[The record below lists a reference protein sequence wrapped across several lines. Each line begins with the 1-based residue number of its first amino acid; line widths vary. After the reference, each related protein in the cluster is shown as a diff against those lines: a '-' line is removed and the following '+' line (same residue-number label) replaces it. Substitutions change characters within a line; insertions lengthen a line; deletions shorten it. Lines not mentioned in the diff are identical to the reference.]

1 MKKLIAL
8 LVGLLATVGAVVT
21 ILFFWRKKQ
30 GSWSAMCSSAKD
42 TTTSWGK
49 TAADEADKA
58 ADKITAMAD
67 GAATTASNV
76 ADQAKGAVGDSH

>member
-21 ILFFWRKKQ
+21 ILFFWRKKH
-30 GSWSAMCSSAKD
+30 GSWDATWSSARD

-49 TAADEADKA
+49 TAADGAGKA
-58 ADKITAMAD
+58 ADKVTAMAD
-67 GAATTASNV
+67 GAANKASNA
-76 ADQAKGAVGDSH
+76 ADQAQGAVGSSH

>member
-1 MKKLIAL
+1 MKKLVAL
-8 LVGLLATVGAVVT
+8 LVGLLAAIGAVVT
-21 ILFFWRKKQ
+21 VVFFWRKKQ
-30 GSWSAMCSSAKD
+30 GSWISMCRHAKD

-49 TAADEADKA
+49 TAADEAGKA

-76 ADQAKGAVGDSH
+76 SDQAKGAVASSD

>member
-1 MKKLIAL
+1 MRKLIGL
-8 LVGLLATVGAVVT
+8 LVGLLAAVGAVVT

-49 TAADEADKA
+49 TAANEAGKA
-58 ADKITAMAD
+58 ADKITAGSD
-67 GAATTASNV
+67 DTTKAASNL
-76 ADQAKGAVGDSH
+76 ADELKGAVGSSQ